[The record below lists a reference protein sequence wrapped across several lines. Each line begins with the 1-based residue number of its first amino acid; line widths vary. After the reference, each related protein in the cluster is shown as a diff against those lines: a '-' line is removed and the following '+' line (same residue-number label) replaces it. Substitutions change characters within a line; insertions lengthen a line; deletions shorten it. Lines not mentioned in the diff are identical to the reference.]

1 MGTIVLASIVVI
13 VAVGLFLTLAIL
25 AMIPVGQWV
34 GYFLDSAPQ
43 PLTAYSVNLLGSL
56 VGIWL
61 FAVQSYFWLPPSGWL
76 ATAFI
81 LLVLF
86 PRSSWRMK
94 LAVVV
99 LFGAALG
106 LLAAGGGAQAG
117 TFWSPYQKIEVDSHG
132 DQQYVLK
139 VNSTNY
145 MSIANGTPAYMAK
158 HPQLAAVFEQ
168 VSA

>member
-1 MGTIVLASIVVI
+1 VADSIFLSSI
-13 VAVGLFLTLAIL
+13 VAVVAVWLFLTFAIL
-25 AMIPVGQWV
+25 VMFPVGQWV

-76 ATAFI
+76 AAAFI
-81 LLVLF
+81 VVVLF
-86 PRSSWRMK
+86 PRSSWRTK
-94 LAVVV
+94 WAVVV

-117 TFWSPYQKIEVDSHG
+117 TFWSPYQKIEVDSHA

-139 VNSTNY
+139 VNSTTY
-145 MSIANGTPAYMAK
+145 MSIAIVTPACMAK
-158 HPQLAAVFEQ
+158 HTQLPAVL
-168 VSA
+168 